1 MEYTRGMVGINATL
15 LRGGIRVG
23 DDELGN
29 RGSQALASIKREENI
44 VINDDG
50 EILYVPFHSI
60 VKAVA
65 TTEEETLTKS
75 DPYGCGS
82 ELTCTVHEIVSIERD
97 SGSAPLTYV
106 RAEGSTVPKVG
117 QKITISLNGFT
128 ETKTIVSVIEG
139 GGHIIGST
147 QEDASEPSQLFA
159 NEFMVMPYGNI
170 QVIIAHDF
178 GSTTV
183 EPGSIL
189 TICE

>member
-60 VKAVA
+60 VKAVVA
-65 TTEEETLTKS
+65 TEEETLTKS

-82 ELTCTVHEIVSIERD
+82 ELTCTTFYSNEQGS
-97 SGSAPLTYV
+97 SGMDVGTEWMYQNSATFIDAKVGDVMELLFADGTTIRQEVYEVTENAWRAKTEGLTDNSFLQKSEQEFAQFMVFIPKTGDTAPL
-106 RAEGSTVPKVG
+106 
-117 QKITISLNGFT
+117 LT
-128 ETKTIVSVIEG
+128 EAKLCT
-139 GGHIIGST
+139 
-147 QEDASEPSQLFA
+147 
-159 NEFMVMPYGNI
+159 M
-170 QVIIAHDF
+170 
-178 GSTTV
+178 
-183 EPGSIL
+183 
-189 TICE
+189 